1 VQSCALPAGFDF
13 LPDKGLTAI
22 TMKLPTYLVAAALL
36 LMLSAAILPSAAG
49 VECPVC
55 EERGLPGRESLHLKE
70 GSAPGNCANT
80 QGMGFHAWAE
90 LKAEWSEVKG
100 QDYGCHKGYCWT
112 KCLGAG
118 MVFGQ
123 MGEWCWNTKG
133 ASGYKAYIPC
143 ATHDDCCQ
151 YWSCAGSCSS

>member
-1 VQSCALPAGFDF
+1 MQSCALPAGFDF

-112 KCLGAG
+112 KPWGRNGFWSDGRVVLDY
-118 MVFGQ
+118 
-123 MGEWCWNTKG
+123 KG
-133 ASGYKAYIPC
+133 GIWLQGIHPMRY
-143 ATHDDCCQ
+143 T
-151 YWSCAGSCSS
+151 